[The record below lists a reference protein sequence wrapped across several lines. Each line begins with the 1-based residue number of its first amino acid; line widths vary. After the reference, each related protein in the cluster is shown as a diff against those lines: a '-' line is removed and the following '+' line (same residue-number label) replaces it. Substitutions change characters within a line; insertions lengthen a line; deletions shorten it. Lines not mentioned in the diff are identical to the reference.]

1 MNFKHI
7 KSYRITIVDL
17 FNQTI
22 NNEYRITILEKV
34 IERMTKNNPNLLE
47 QKDVEEIQEETL
59 IELQKKYP
67 AVGIKKETDMKDI

>member
-1 MNFKHI
+1 MYI
-7 KSYRITIVDL
+7 KQSNKAFVDL

-22 NNEYRITILEKV
+22 NNEYQIMILENV
-34 IERMTKNNPNLLE
+34 IERMTKKNPNLLE

-67 AVGIKKETDMKDI
+67 AAGIKKGDN